1 MSFRSLIPP
10 IFQRWC
16 LDPSSKS
23 PSQGSIEEGLQ
34 EQLAPRNPRRCSN
47 MSNVRPLP
55 SHRRPLHRSES
66 QNRERHLLEE
76 VLIRNFENRVH
87 GGPRRAKST
96 SDTPAPWRNEIHRPV
111 LAFSSKERI
120 SKDEARQRMISWR
133 RTTRIRK
140 KSTYSLSNEP

>member
-34 EQLAPRNPRRCSN
+34 EQLAPVTHGGAATCP
-47 MSNVRPLP
+47 MYAP
-55 SHRRPLHRSES
+55 SPHTS

-140 KSTYSLSNEP
+140 KSTYSFSNEP